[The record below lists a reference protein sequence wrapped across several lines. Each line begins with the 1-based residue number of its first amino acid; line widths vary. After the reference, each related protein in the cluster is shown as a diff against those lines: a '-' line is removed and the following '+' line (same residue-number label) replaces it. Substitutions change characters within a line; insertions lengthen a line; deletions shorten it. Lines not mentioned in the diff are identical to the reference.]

1 MSEEDKMQAYIDRQ
15 VELRNR
21 AWEEAKS
28 LLDHAATENRDLSG
42 EEQAQYDR
50 IVGDI
55 DRYDETLERVR
66 KDAER
71 EQRAAESRIEIP
83 TTPMSKIEVQSD
95 NTILRSL
102 LKGEIRG
109 HTFEARG
116 TSSPMSTTQDAEVV
130 PEGFYAVIQEIL
142 RFTGPAFQPGLYT
155 ILNTASGNDIK
166 VPRQTAFSAATATA
180 EGAQFAVSNPTG
192 ESFTLKAQK
201 VGVLLKTSR
210 EIIEDSGID
219 LVSYIARQAGEA
231 VGYKVNDLLAVGT
244 GSTQPN
250 GIFTA
255 SGSGVTGGTAVSGAF
270 TADNLI
276 DLLHSV
282 DSAVAARPATALQM
296 NRATLGAVRKL
307 KDGDGRYLFEYGAA
321 GEPRILGERIVE
333 NPFAPAIGTANKSV
347 LYGDMSSY
355 HVRQV
360 GGIEVA
366 RSDDFA
372 FDTDEVVWR
381 VSMRVWGDLG
391 QSANVK
397 HFIGNA
403 VA

>member
-1 MSEEDKMQAYIDRQ
+1 MNQYLDRQ
-15 VELRNR
+15 VELRNS
-21 AWEEAKS
+21 AWAEAKS
-28 LLDHAATENRDLSG
+28 LLDHAATESRNLSG

-55 DRYDETLERVR
+55 DRYDESIQRFR
-66 KDAER
+66 ADAER
-71 EQRAAESRIEIP
+71 EQRASEARIDVPSAPQQATVE
-83 TTPMSKIEVQSD
+83 SD
-95 NTILRSL
+95 NDVLRSL
-102 LKGEIRG
+102 LTGERRG
-109 HTFEARG
+109 HTFERRSA
-116 TSSPMSTTQDAEVV
+116 TPMSTSADAELV
-130 PEGFYAVIQEIL
+130 PQGFYDQIQEIL
-142 RFTGPAFQPGLYT
+142 RYTGPAFQPGLYT
-155 ILNTASGNDIK
+155 VLNTASGNDIK

-180 EGAQFAVSNPTG
+180 EGAVFTVSNPTG

-244 GSTQPN
+244 GTVVPN
-250 GIFTA
+250 GIFAA
-255 SGSGVTGGTAVSGAF
+255 SGLGVTGGTAVSGAF

-296 NRATLGAVRKL
+296 NRAALGAVRKL

-333 NPFAPAIGTANKSV
+333 NPFAPAVALEAKSV
-347 LYGDMSSY
+347 IYGDMSSY

-381 VSMRVWGDLG
+381 VAMRVWGDLG

-403 VA
+403 A

>member
-1 MSEEDKMQAYIDRQ
+1 MQHYIDRQ

-28 LLDHAATENRDLSG
+28 LLDHAATEARDLSG

-50 IVGDI
+50 IIADI
-55 DRYDETLERVR
+55 DRYDETIQRFR
-66 KDAER
+66 ADAER
-71 EQRAAESRIEIP
+71 EVRAAEARIEVP
-83 TTPMSKIEVQSD
+83 AMPMGKVEAKSD
-95 NTILRSL
+95 NDVLRSL
-102 LKGEIRG
+102 LTGEIRG
-109 HTFEARG
+109 HTFETRG
-116 TSSPMSTTQDAEVV
+116 TAGDMSTAQDAELV
-130 PEGFYAVIQEIL
+130 PQGFYDQIQEIL

-155 ILNTASGNDIK
+155 ILNTAMGNDIK
-166 VPRQTAFSAATATA
+166 VPRQTAFSSATATN
-180 EGAQFAVSNPTG
+180 EGAQFAVNNPEG

-201 VGVLLKTSR
+201 VGVLLRTSS
-210 EIIEDSGID
+210 EIITDSGID

-244 GSTQPN
+244 GNDEPN

-255 SGSGVTGGTAVSGAF
+255 SGSGITGGTATGVF
-270 TADNLI
+270 DADDLI

-333 NPFAPAIGTANKSV
+333 NPFAPAVGAGEKSV
-347 LYGDMSSY
+347 IYGDMSSY

-372 FDTDEVVWR
+372 FDTDEIVWR

-397 HFIGNA
+397 HFIGGS
-403 VA
+403 

>member
-1 MSEEDKMQAYIDRQ
+1 MQQYIDRQ

-28 LLDHAATENRDLSG
+28 LLDHAASEARDLSG

-50 IVGDI
+50 IVADI
-55 DRYDETLERVR
+55 DRYDESINRFRE
-66 KDAER
+66 DAER
-71 EQRAAESRIEIP
+71 EARAVEARIEVP
-83 TTPMSKIEVQSD
+83 TVESKVETTTD
-95 NTILRSL
+95 NDILRSL
-102 LKGEIRG
+102 LTGEIRG
-109 HTFEARG
+109 HVFETRNS
-116 TSSPMSTTQDAEVV
+116 SSPMSTSADAELV
-130 PEGFYAVIQEIL
+130 PQGFYDQIQEIL

-180 EGAQFAVSNPTG
+180 EGAQYAVSNPTG

-210 EIIEDSGID
+210 EIIEDSGIP
-219 LVSYIARQAGEA
+219 LVPYLARQAGEA
-231 VGYKVNDLLAVGT
+231 VGYKVNELLAVGT
-244 GSTQPN
+244 GTVEPQ
-250 GIFTA
+250 GIFDA
-255 SGSGVTGGTAVSGAF
+255 AGSGVTGGTATGAF

-296 NRATLGAVRKL
+296 SRATLGAVRKL

-333 NPFAPAIGTANKSV
+333 NPFAPAVGAGNKSV
-347 LYGDMSSY
+347 IYGDMSSY

-397 HFIGNA
+397 YFEGGS
-403 VA
+403 

>member
-1 MSEEDKMQAYIDRQ
+1 MKQYIDRQ

-28 LLDHAATENRDLSG
+28 LLDHAATEARDLSG

-50 IVGDI
+50 IVADI
-55 DRYDETLERVR
+55 DRYDESINRFRE
-66 KDAER
+66 DAER
-71 EQRAAESRIEIP
+71 EQRAAEARIDVP
-83 TTPMSKIEVQSD
+83 TVEPRVEAASD
-95 NTILRSL
+95 NDVLRSL
-102 LKGEIRG
+102 LTGEIRG
-109 HTFEARG
+109 HVFERRNS
-116 TSSPMSTTQDAEVV
+116 SSPMSTSADAELV
-130 PEGFYAVIQEIL
+130 PQGFYDQIQEIL

-155 ILNTASGNDIK
+155 VLNTASGNDIK

-192 ESFTLKAQK
+192 ESFTLKALK
-201 VGVLLKTSR
+201 VGVLLKTSS
-210 EIIEDSGID
+210 EIIQDSGID
-219 LVSYIARQAGEA
+219 LVSYLARQAGEA

-244 GSTQPN
+244 GTVEPN
-250 GIFTA
+250 GIFVA
-255 SGSGVTGGTAVSGAF
+255 AGSGVTGGTASGAF

-296 NRATLGAVRKL
+296 SRATLGAVRKL

-333 NPFAPAIGTANKSV
+333 NPFAPAVAASAKSV
-347 LYGDMSSY
+347 IYGDMSSY

-372 FDTDEVVWR
+372 FDTDESVWR

-397 HFIGNA
+397 YFEGGA
-403 VA
+403 

>member
-1 MSEEDKMQAYIDRQ
+1 QQYIDRQ
-15 VELRNR
+15 VELRGR

-28 LLDHAATENRDLSG
+28 LLDHAASEARDLSG

-50 IVGDI
+50 IVADI
-55 DRYDETLERVR
+55 ERYDESIKRFR
-66 KDAER
+66 ADAER
-71 EQRAAESRIEIP
+71 EARAAEARIEVP
-83 TTPMSKIEVQSD
+83 VAPVATVRTETD
-95 NTILRSL
+95 NDILRSL
-102 LKGEIRG
+102 LTGEIRG
-109 HTFEARG
+109 HVFETRNTA
-116 TSSPMSTTQDAEVV
+116 TPMSTSADAELV
-130 PEGFYAVIQEIL
+130 PQGFYDQIQEIL

-192 ESFTLKAQK
+192 ESFTLKALK

-210 EIIEDSGID
+210 EIIEDSGIP
-219 LVSYIARQAGEA
+219 LVPYLARQAGEA

-244 GSTQPN
+244 GTVEPK
-250 GIFTA
+250 GIFDA
-255 SGSGVTGGTAVSGAF
+255 AGSGVTGGTASGAF

-296 NRATLGAVRKL
+296 SRATLGAVRKL

-333 NPFAPAIGTANKSV
+333 NPFAPAIGAGNKSV
-347 LYGDMSSY
+347 IYGDMSSY

-397 HFIGNA
+397 YFAGGS
-403 VA
+403 

>member
-1 MSEEDKMQAYIDRQ
+1 MQAYIDRQ

-28 LLDHAATENRDLSG
+28 LLDHAATESRDLSG

-50 IVGDI
+50 IVSDI

-71 EQRAAESRIEIP
+71 EARSSEARIEIP
-83 TTPMSKIEVQSD
+83 SAPQPQAQSD
-95 NTILRSL
+95 SDVLRSL

-109 HTFEARG
+109 HTFERRA
-116 TSSPMSTTQDAEVV
+116 TATPMSTTADAELV
-130 PEGFYAVIQEIL
+130 PQGFYAVIQEIL
-142 RFTGPAFQPGLYT
+142 RYTGPAFQPGLYT
-155 ILNTASGNDIK
+155 ILNTDSGNDIK
-166 VPRQTAFSAATATA
+166 VPRQTAFSLATATA

-192 ESFTLKAQK
+192 EQFTLKAQK
-201 VGVLLKTSR
+201 IGVLLKTSR

-219 LVSYIARQAGEA
+219 LVSYIARQAGESVGFA
-231 VGYKVNDLLAVGT
+231 VT
-244 GSTQPN
+244 
-250 GIFTA
+250 
-255 SGSGVTGGTAVSGAF
+255 GAF

-276 DLLHSV
+276 DLIHSV

-296 NRATLGAVRKL
+296 NRATLGRVRKL

-333 NPFAPAIGTANKSV
+333 NPFAPNVALSAKSV
-347 LYGDMSSY
+347 IYGDMSSY

-391 QSANVK
+391 QAGNVK

-403 VA
+403 A

>member
-1 MSEEDKMQAYIDRQ
+1 MQHYIDRQ

-28 LLDHAATENRDLSG
+28 LLDAAASEARDLSG

-50 IVGDI
+50 IVADI
-55 DRYDETLERVR
+55 DRYDESINRFRE
-66 KDAER
+66 DAER
-71 EQRAAESRIEIP
+71 EARAAEARIEVP
-83 TTPMSKIEVQSD
+83 TVEPRVETTTD
-95 NTILRSL
+95 NDILRSL
-102 LKGEIRG
+102 LTGEIRG
-109 HTFEARG
+109 HVFETRN
-116 TSSPMSTTQDAEVV
+116 TSTPMSTSADAELV
-130 PEGFYAVIQEIL
+130 PQGFYDQIQEIL
-142 RFTGPAFQPGLYT
+142 RYTGPAFESGLYT

-192 ESFTLKAQK
+192 ESFTLKSQK

-210 EIIEDSGID
+210 EIIEDSGIP
-219 LVSYIARQAGEA
+219 LVPYLARQAGEA

-244 GSTQPN
+244 GTVEPN
-250 GIFTA
+250 GIFSA
-255 SGSGVTGGTAVSGAF
+255 AGSGVTGGTATGAF
-270 TADNLI
+270 TADDLI

-296 NRATLGAVRKL
+296 SRATLGAVRKL

-333 NPFAPAIGTANKSV
+333 NPFAPAIGAGNKSV
-347 LYGDMSSY
+347 IYGDMSSY

-397 HFIGNA
+397 YFAGGS
-403 VA
+403 

>member
-1 MSEEDKMQAYIDRQ
+1 MQQYIDRQ

-28 LLDHAATENRDLSG
+28 LLDHAATEARDLSG

-50 IVGDI
+50 IVADI
-55 DRYDETLERVR
+55 DRYDESINRFRE
-66 KDAER
+66 DAER
-71 EQRAAESRIEIP
+71 EARAVEARIEVP
-83 TTPMSKIEVQSD
+83 TVESKVETTTD
-95 NTILRSL
+95 NDILRSL
-102 LKGEIRG
+102 LTGEIRG
-109 HTFEARG
+109 HVFETRNS
-116 TSSPMSTTQDAEVV
+116 SSPMSTSADAELV
-130 PEGFYAVIQEIL
+130 PQGFYDQIQEIL
-142 RFTGPAFQPGLYT
+142 RFTGPAFEPGLYT

-192 ESFTLKAQK
+192 ESFTLKSQK

-210 EIIEDSGID
+210 EIIEDSGIP
-219 LVSYIARQAGEA
+219 LVPYLARQAGEA

-244 GSTQPN
+244 GTVEPN
-250 GIFTA
+250 GIFSA
-255 SGSGVTGGTAVSGAF
+255 AGSGVTGGTATGAF
-270 TADNLI
+270 TADDLI

-296 NRATLGAVRKL
+296 SRATLGAVRKL

-333 NPFAPAIGTANKSV
+333 NPFAPAVAASAKSV
-347 LYGDMSSY
+347 IYGDMSSY

-397 HFIGNA
+397 YFEGGS
-403 VA
+403 

>member
-1 MSEEDKMQAYIDRQ
+1 MQAYIDRQ

-21 AWEEAKS
+21 AWEEAKT
-28 LLDHAATENRDLSG
+28 LLDHATTESRDLSG

-50 IVGDI
+50 IMTDI

-71 EQRAAESRIEIP
+71 EQRAAAARIDIP
-83 TTPMSKIEVQSD
+83 TAPVSKVEVQSD
-95 NTILRSL
+95 NSILRSL
-102 LKGEIRG
+102 LTGEMRN

-142 RFTGPAFQPGLYT
+142 RYTGPAFQPGLYT

-166 VPRQTAFSAATATA
+166 VPRQTAFSVATATN

-231 VGYKVNDLLAVGT
+231 VGFKVNELLAT
-244 GSTQPN
+244 GAGNTEPN

-255 SGSGVTGGTAVSGAF
+255 AGSGVTGTATAF
-270 TADNLI
+270 SADNLI

-296 NRATLGAVRKL
+296 NRASLGAVRKL

-333 NPFAPAIGTANKSV
+333 NPFAPAIGSAAKSV
-347 LYGDMSSY
+347 IYGDMSSY
-355 HVRQV
+355 HLRQV

-381 VSMRVWGDLG
+381 VSVRIWGDLG
-391 QSANVK
+391 QSGNVK
-397 HFIGNA
+397 FFRGAAI
-403 VA
+403 

>member
-1 MSEEDKMQAYIDRQ
+1 MQQYIDRQ

-28 LLDHAATENRDLSG
+28 LLDHAATEARDLSG

-50 IVGDI
+50 IVADI
-55 DRYDETLERVR
+55 DRYDESINRFRE
-66 KDAER
+66 DAER
-71 EQRAAESRIEIP
+71 EARAAEARIDVP
-83 TTPMSKIEVQSD
+83 TVESKVETTTD
-95 NTILRSL
+95 NDILRSL
-102 LKGEIRG
+102 LTGEIRG
-109 HTFEARG
+109 HVFETRNS
-116 TSSPMSTTQDAEVV
+116 SSPMSTSADAELV
-130 PEGFYAVIQEIL
+130 PQGFYDQIQEIL

-180 EGAQFAVSNPTG
+180 EGAQYAVSNPTG
-192 ESFTLKAQK
+192 ESFTLKSQK

-210 EIIEDSGID
+210 EIIEDSGIP
-219 LVSYIARQAGEA
+219 LVPYLARQAGEA
-231 VGYKVNDLLAVGT
+231 VGYKVNELLAVGT
-244 GSTQPN
+244 GTVEPQ
-250 GIFTA
+250 GIFDA
-255 SGSGVTGGTAVSGAF
+255 AGSGVTGGTATGAF

-296 NRATLGAVRKL
+296 SRATLGAVRKL

-333 NPFAPAIGTANKSV
+333 NPFAPAVGAGNKSV
-347 LYGDMSSY
+347 IYGDMSSY

-397 HFIGNA
+397 YFEGGS
-403 VA
+403 

>member
-1 MSEEDKMQAYIDRQ
+1 MEQFINRQ

-28 LLDHAATENRDLSG
+28 LLDHAATEARDLSG

-50 IVGDI
+50 IVADI
-55 DRYDETLERVR
+55 DRYDESIKRFR
-66 KDAER
+66 ADAER
-71 EQRAAESRIEIP
+71 EARAAEARIEVP
-83 TTPMSKIEVQSD
+83 TVAPAKVEAKSD

-102 LKGEIRG
+102 LTGEIRG
-109 HTFEARG
+109 HVFETRG
-116 TSSPMSTTQDAEVV
+116 TGTDMSTTQDAELV
-130 PEGFYAVIQEIL
+130 PQGFYDQIQTIL

-166 VPRQTAFSAATATA
+166 VPRQTSFSVATATA
-180 EGAQFAVSNPTG
+180 EGAQFAVNNPEG
-192 ESFTLKAQK
+192 ESFTLKSQK
-201 VGVLLKTSR
+201 VGVLLRTSS
-210 EIIEDSGID
+210 EIIQDSGID
-219 LVSYIARQAGEA
+219 LVSYLARQAAEA

-244 GSTQPN
+244 GTNEPN
-250 GIFTA
+250 GIVTA
-255 SGSGVTGGTAVSGAF
+255 SGSGITGGTASGAF

-276 DLLHSV
+276 DLIHSV

-296 NRATLGAVRKL
+296 RRATLGAVRKL

-333 NPFAPAIGTANKSV
+333 NPFVPAVAASAKSV

-372 FDTDEVVWR
+372 FDTDEIVWR
-381 VSMRVWGDLG
+381 VSMRIWGDLG

-397 HFIGNA
+397 HFVGGS
-403 VA
+403 

>member
-1 MSEEDKMQAYIDRQ
+1 MKQYLDRQ

-28 LLDHAATENRDLSG
+28 LLDHAATESRDLSG

-55 DRYDETLERVR
+55 DRYDESIQRFR
-66 KDAER
+66 ADADR
-71 EQRAAESRIEIP
+71 EQRASEARIDIP
-83 TTPMSKIEVQSD
+83 VAPQQATVESD
-95 NTILRSL
+95 NDVLRSL
-102 LKGEIRG
+102 LTGERRN
-109 HTFEARG
+109 HTFENRA
-116 TSSPMSTTQDAEVV
+116 TATPMSTSADAELV
-130 PEGFYAVIQEIL
+130 PQGFYAVIQEIL
-142 RFTGPAFQPGLYT
+142 RYTGPAFQPGLYT

-231 VGYKVNDLLAVGT
+231 VGYKVNDLLATGT
-244 GSTQPN
+244 GGGTQPN
-250 GIFTA
+250 GIFVA
-255 SGSGVTGGTAVSGAF
+255 AGSGVTGGTAVGGAF

-333 NPFAPAIGTANKSV
+333 NPFAPAIGTSNKSV
-347 LYGDMSSY
+347 IYGDMSSY

-381 VSMRVWGDLG
+381 VAIRIWGDLG

-397 HFIGNA
+397 FFRGNA
-403 VA
+403 A

>member
-1 MSEEDKMQAYIDRQ
+1 MQQYIDRQ
-15 VELRNR
+15 VELRGR

-28 LLDHAATENRDLSG
+28 LLDHAASEARDLSG

-50 IVGDI
+50 IVADI
-55 DRYDETLERVR
+55 ERYDESIKRFR
-66 KDAER
+66 ADAER
-71 EQRAAESRIEIP
+71 EQRAAEARIDVPAAPVAVRAE
-83 TTPMSKIEVQSD
+83 TD
-95 NTILRSL
+95 NDILRSL
-102 LKGEIRG
+102 LTGEIRG
-109 HTFEARG
+109 HVFETRNTA
-116 TSSPMSTTQDAEVV
+116 TPMSTSADAELV
-130 PEGFYAVIQEIL
+130 PQGFYDQIQEIL

-192 ESFTLKAQK
+192 ESFTLKALK

-210 EIIEDSGID
+210 EIIEDSGIP
-219 LVSYIARQAGEA
+219 LVPYLARQAGEA
-231 VGYKVNDLLAVGT
+231 VGYKVNELLAVGT
-244 GSTQPN
+244 GTVQPK
-250 GIFTA
+250 GIFDA
-255 SGSGVTGGTAVSGAF
+255 AGSGVTGGTAVGGAF

-296 NRATLGAVRKL
+296 SRATLGAVRKL

-333 NPFAPAIGTANKSV
+333 NPFAPAIGAGAKSV
-347 LYGDMSSY
+347 IYGDMSSY

-397 HFIGNA
+397 YFAGGA
-403 VA
+403 

>member
-1 MSEEDKMQAYIDRQ
+1 MQHYIDRQ

-28 LLDHAATENRDLSG
+28 LLDHAASESRDLSG

-50 IVGDI
+50 IVADI
-55 DRYDETLERVR
+55 DRYDESIQRFR
-66 KDAER
+66 ADAER
-71 EQRAAESRIEIP
+71 EVRAAESRIEVP
-83 TTPMSKIEVQSD
+83 SVQPRVEAKSD
-95 NTILRSL
+95 NDVLRSL
-102 LKGEIRG
+102 LTGEIRG
-109 HTFEARG
+109 HTFEKRNTA
-116 TSSPMSTTQDAEVV
+116 TPMSTTADAEVV
-130 PEGFYAVIQEIL
+130 PQGFYDQIQEIL

-192 ESFTLKAQK
+192 EAFTLKALK
-201 VGVLLKTSR
+201 VGVLLKTSA
-210 EIIEDSGID
+210 ELIADSGID

-231 VGYKVNDLLAVGT
+231 VGYKVNEFLATGT
-244 GSTQPN
+244 GTTQPN

-255 SGSGVTGGTAVSGAF
+255 AGSGVTGGTAVGGAF

-333 NPFAPAIGTANKSV
+333 NPFAPAIGTAAKSV
-347 LYGDMSSY
+347 IYGDMSSY

-397 HFIGNA
+397 YFIGNA
-403 VA
+403 A

>member
-1 MSEEDKMQAYIDRQ
+1 MQAYLDRQ

-21 AWEEAKS
+21 AWEEAKT
-28 LLDHAATENRDLSG
+28 LLDHAATESRDLSG

-50 IVGDI
+50 IMTDI

-66 KDAER
+66 KDSER
-71 EQRAAESRIEIP
+71 EQRAAAARIDIP
-83 TTPMSKIEVQSD
+83 TAPVSKVEVQSD

-102 LKGEIRG
+102 LTGEIRS
-109 HTFEARG
+109 HSFEARN
-116 TSSPMSTTQDAEVV
+116 TATPMSTTADAEVV
-130 PEGFYAVIQEIL
+130 PQGFYAQIQEIL
-142 RFTGPAFQPGLYT
+142 RYTGPAFQPGLYT

-166 VPRQTAFSAATATA
+166 VPRQTAFSLATATA

-201 VGVLLKTSR
+201 IGVLLKTSR

-231 VGYKVNDLLAVGT
+231 VGYATNSALATGAGGGT
-244 GSTQPN
+244 APN

-296 NRATLGAVRKL
+296 NRASLGRVRKL

-333 NPFAPAIGTANKSV
+333 NPFAPAVGTSAKSV
-347 LYGDMSSY
+347 IYGDMSSY
-355 HVRQV
+355 HVRTV

-381 VSMRVWGDLG
+381 VAIRVWGDLG

-397 HFIGNA
+397 HFIGNSA
-403 VA
+403 

>member
-1 MSEEDKMQAYIDRQ
+1 MNQYLDRQ
-15 VELRNR
+15 VELRNS
-21 AWEEAKS
+21 AWAEAKS
-28 LLDHAATENRDLSG
+28 LLDHAATESRNLSG

-55 DRYDETLERVR
+55 DRYDESIQRFR
-66 KDAER
+66 ADAER
-71 EQRAAESRIEIP
+71 EQRASEARIDVPVAPQQATVE
-83 TTPMSKIEVQSD
+83 SD
-95 NTILRSL
+95 NDVLRSL
-102 LKGEIRG
+102 LTGERRG
-109 HTFEARG
+109 YTFERRTA
-116 TSSPMSTTQDAEVV
+116 TPMSTSADAELV
-130 PEGFYAVIQEIL
+130 PQGFYDQIQEIL
-142 RFTGPAFQPGLYT
+142 RYTGPAFQPGLYT

-192 ESFTLKAQK
+192 ESFTLKALK

-219 LVSYIARQAGEA
+219 LVSYIARQAGES
-231 VGYKVNDLLAVGT
+231 VGYKVNEFLATGT
-244 GSTQPN
+244 GSTEPN
-250 GIFTA
+250 GIFVA

-333 NPFAPAIGTANKSV
+333 NPFAPAIGTGNKSV
-347 LYGDMSSY
+347 IYGDMSSY

-381 VSMRVWGDLG
+381 VAMRVWGDLG

-403 VA
+403 A

>member
-1 MSEEDKMQAYIDRQ
+1 MNQYLDRQ
-15 VELRNR
+15 VELRNS
-21 AWEEAKS
+21 AWAEAKS
-28 LLDHAATENRDLSG
+28 LLDHAASESRNLSG

-55 DRYDETLERVR
+55 DRYDESIQRFR
-66 KDAER
+66 ADAER
-71 EQRAAESRIEIP
+71 EQRAAEARIDIP
-83 TTPMSKIEVQSD
+83 VAPQRATVESD
-95 NTILRSL
+95 NDVLRSL
-102 LKGEIRG
+102 LMGERRA
-109 HTFEARG
+109 HTFENRA
-116 TSSPMSTTQDAEVV
+116 TATPMSTSADAELV
-130 PEGFYAVIQEIL
+130 PQGFYAVIQEIL
-142 RFTGPAFQPGLYT
+142 RYTGPAFQPGLYT

-231 VGYKVNDLLAVGT
+231 VGYKVNELLAT
-244 GSTQPN
+244 GSGGGTQPN

-255 SGSGVTGGTAVSGAF
+255 SGSGVTGGTALGGAF

-307 KDGDGRYLFEYGAA
+307 KDGDQRYLFEYGAA

-333 NPFAPAIGTANKSV
+333 NPFAPAIGTTNKSV
-347 LYGDMSSY
+347 VYGDMSSY

-372 FDTDEVVWR
+372 FDTDEVTWR
-381 VSMRVWGDLG
+381 VAIRIWGDLG

-403 VA
+403 A

>member
-1 MSEEDKMQAYIDRQ
+1 MQHYIDRQ

-28 LLDHAATENRDLSG
+28 LLDHAATEARDLSG

-50 IVGDI
+50 IVADI
-55 DRYDETLERVR
+55 DRYDESIQRFR
-66 KDAER
+66 ADAER
-71 EQRAAESRIEIP
+71 EQRAFEARIDVPVAPQQATVE
-83 TTPMSKIEVQSD
+83 SD
-95 NTILRSL
+95 NDVLRSL
-102 LKGEIRG
+102 LTGERRG
-109 HTFEARG
+109 YTFERRDTA
-116 TSSPMSTTQDAEVV
+116 TPMSTTADAEIV
-130 PEGFYAVIQEIL
+130 PQGFYDQIQEIL
-142 RFTGPAFQPGLYT
+142 RYTGPAFQPGLYT
-155 ILNTASGNDIK
+155 ILNTTSGNDIK
-166 VPRQTAFSAATATA
+166 VPRQTAFSAATATT

-201 VGVLLKTSR
+201 VGVLLRTSS
-210 EIIEDSGID
+210 EIITDSGID

-244 GSTQPN
+244 GTDEPK
-250 GIFTA
+250 GIFEA
-255 SGSGVTGGTAVSGAF
+255 SGSGITGGTATGVF
-270 TADNLI
+270 DADDLI

-333 NPFAPAIGTANKSV
+333 NPFAPAIGSAEKSV
-347 LYGDMSSY
+347 IYGDMSSY

-372 FDTDEVVWR
+372 FDTDEIVWR

-397 HFIGNA
+397 HFIGGE
-403 VA
+403 

>member
-1 MSEEDKMQAYIDRQ
+1 MQQYIDRQ

-28 LLDHAATENRDLSG
+28 LLDHAASEARDLSG

-50 IVGDI
+50 IVADI
-55 DRYDETLERVR
+55 DRYDESINRFRE
-66 KDAER
+66 DAER
-71 EQRAAESRIEIP
+71 EARAAEARIDVP
-83 TTPMSKIEVQSD
+83 TVAPQVETTSD
-95 NTILRSL
+95 NDILRSL
-102 LKGEIRG
+102 LTGEIRG
-109 HTFEARG
+109 HVFETRNS
-116 TSSPMSTTQDAEVV
+116 SSPMSTSADAELV
-130 PEGFYAVIQEIL
+130 PQGFYDQIQEIL

-180 EGAQFAVSNPTG
+180 EGAQYAVSNPTG
-192 ESFTLKAQK
+192 ESFTLKSQK

-210 EIIEDSGID
+210 EIIEDSGIP
-219 LVSYIARQAGEA
+219 LVPYLARQAGEA
-231 VGYKVNDLLAVGT
+231 VGYKVNELLAVGT
-244 GSTQPN
+244 GTVEPQ
-250 GIFTA
+250 GIFDA
-255 SGSGVTGGTAVSGAF
+255 AGSGVTGGTATGAF

-296 NRATLGAVRKL
+296 SRATLGAVRKL

-333 NPFAPAIGTANKSV
+333 NPFAPAVGAGNKSV
-347 LYGDMSSY
+347 IYGDMSSY

-397 HFIGNA
+397 YFEGGS
-403 VA
+403 

>member
-1 MSEEDKMQAYIDRQ
+1 MNQYLDRQ
-15 VELRNR
+15 VELRNS
-21 AWEEAKS
+21 AWAEAKS
-28 LLDHAATENRDLSG
+28 LLDHAATESRNLSG

-55 DRYDETLERVR
+55 DRYDESIQRFR
-66 KDAER
+66 ADAER
-71 EQRAAESRIEIP
+71 EQRASEARIDVPSAPQQATVE
-83 TTPMSKIEVQSD
+83 SD
-95 NTILRSL
+95 NDVLRSL
-102 LKGEIRG
+102 LTGERRG
-109 HTFEARG
+109 HTFERRSA
-116 TSSPMSTTQDAEVV
+116 TPMSTSADAELV
-130 PEGFYAVIQEIL
+130 PQGFYDQIQEIL
-142 RFTGPAFQPGLYT
+142 RYTGPAFQPGLYT
-155 ILNTASGNDIK
+155 VLNTASGNDIK

-180 EGAQFAVSNPTG
+180 EGAVFTVSNPTG

-244 GSTQPN
+244 GTVVPN
-250 GIFTA
+250 GIFAA
-255 SGSGVTGGTAVSGAF
+255 SGLGVTGGTAVSGAF

-333 NPFAPAIGTANKSV
+333 NPFAPAVATGAKSV
-347 LYGDMSSY
+347 IYGDMSSY

-381 VSMRVWGDLG
+381 VAMRVWGDLG

-403 VA
+403 A

>member
-1 MSEEDKMQAYIDRQ
+1 MNQYLDRQ
-15 VELRNR
+15 VELRNS
-21 AWEEAKS
+21 AWAEAKS
-28 LLDHAATENRDLSG
+28 LLDHAATESRNLSG

-55 DRYDETLERVR
+55 DRYDESIQRFR
-66 KDAER
+66 ADAER
-71 EQRAAESRIEIP
+71 EQRASEARIDV
-83 TTPMSKIEVQSD
+83 PMAPQQATVESD
-95 NTILRSL
+95 NDVLRSL
-102 LKGEIRG
+102 LTGERRG
-109 HTFEARG
+109 HTFERRSA
-116 TSSPMSTTQDAEVV
+116 TPMSTSADAELV
-130 PEGFYAVIQEIL
+130 PQGFYDQIQEIL
-142 RFTGPAFQPGLYT
+142 RYTGPAFQPGLYT
-155 ILNTASGNDIK
+155 VLNTASGNDIK

-180 EGAQFAVSNPTG
+180 EGAVFTVSNPTG

-244 GSTQPN
+244 GTVVPN
-250 GIFTA
+250 GIFVA
-255 SGSGVTGGTAVSGAF
+255 SALGVTGGTAVSGAF

-333 NPFAPAIGTANKSV
+333 NPFAPAVALEAKSV
-347 LYGDMSSY
+347 IYGDMSSY

-381 VSMRVWGDLG
+381 VAMRVWGDLG

-403 VA
+403 A

>member
-1 MSEEDKMQAYIDRQ
+1 MQAYIDRQ

-21 AWEEAKS
+21 AWQEAKS
-28 LLDHAATENRDLSG
+28 LLDHAATESRDLSG

-50 IVGDI
+50 IVSDI

-71 EQRAAESRIEIP
+71 EQRAAEARIEIP
-83 TTPMSKIEVQSD
+83 TAPMSKVEVQSD
-95 NTILRSL
+95 NDVLRSL

-116 TSSPMSTTQDAEVV
+116 TAGPMSTTQDAELV

-142 RFTGPAFQPGLYT
+142 RYTGPAFQPGLYT
-155 ILNTASGNDIK
+155 ILNTTSGNDIK
-166 VPRQTAFSAATATA
+166 VPRQTAFSVATATN

-201 VGVLLKTSR
+201 IGVLLKTSR
-210 EIIEDSGID
+210 EIIEDSGVD
-219 LVSYIARQAGEA
+219 LVSYLARQAGESVGFA
-231 VGYKVNDLLAVGT
+231 VNSALATGAGGGT
-244 GSTQPN
+244 APN

-255 SGSGVTGGTAVSGAF
+255 AGSGVVGTASGGAF

-276 DLLHSV
+276 DLIHSV

-333 NPFAPAIGTANKSV
+333 NPFAPAIGTAGGGTKPII
-347 LYGDMSSY
+347 YGDMSSY

-360 GGIEVA
+360 GGVEVT
-366 RSDDFA
+366 RSDEAYFVNDLVA
-372 FDTDEVVWR
+372 FR
-381 VSMRVWGDLG
+381 VSIRVDGNLG
-391 QSANVK
+391 QSAAVK
-397 HFIGNA
+397 FYQGK
-403 VA
+403 

>member
-1 MSEEDKMQAYIDRQ
+1 MNQYLDRQ
-15 VELRNR
+15 VELRNS
-21 AWEEAKS
+21 AWAEAKS
-28 LLDHAATENRDLSG
+28 LLDYAAAESRNLSG

-55 DRYDETLERVR
+55 DRYDESIKRFR
-66 KDAER
+66 ADSER
-71 EQRAAESRIEIP
+71 EQRASEARIEVP
-83 TTPMSKIEVQSD
+83 AAPSVSAPSD
-95 NTILRSL
+95 NELLRSL
-102 LKGEIRG
+102 LRGETRG
-109 HTFEARG
+109 HTFERRNTA
-116 TSSPMSTTQDAEVV
+116 TPMSTSADAEMV
-130 PEGFYAVIQEIL
+130 PQGFYGVIQEIL

-155 ILNTASGNDIK
+155 VLNTASGNDIK

-192 ESFTLKAQK
+192 ESFTLKSQK
-201 VGVLLKTSR
+201 VGVLLKVSSELITDN
-210 EIIEDSGID
+210 EVN
-219 LVSYIARQAGEA
+219 LVEYLGRQAGEA
-231 VGYKVNDLLAVGT
+231 VGYKVNELLAVGT
-244 GSTQPN
+244 GTVQPQ

-255 SGSGVTGGTAVSGAF
+255 AGSGVTGGTAVSGAF

-333 NPFAPAIGTANKSV
+333 NPFAPAIGSASKSV
-347 LYGDMSSY
+347 IYGDMSSY
-355 HVRQV
+355 HLRQV

-372 FDTDEVVWR
+372 FDTDEIVFR

-397 HFIGNA
+397 YFIGNA
-403 VA
+403 A

>member
-1 MSEEDKMQAYIDRQ
+1 MNQYLDRQ
-15 VELRNR
+15 VELRNS
-21 AWEEAKS
+21 AWAEAKS
-28 LLDHAATENRDLSG
+28 LLDHAATESRNLSG

-55 DRYDETLERVR
+55 DRYDESIQRFR
-66 KDAER
+66 ADAER
-71 EQRAAESRIEIP
+71 EQRASEARIDVPSAPQQATVE
-83 TTPMSKIEVQSD
+83 SD
-95 NTILRSL
+95 NDVLRSL
-102 LKGEIRG
+102 LTGERRG
-109 HTFEARG
+109 HTFERRSA
-116 TSSPMSTTQDAEVV
+116 TPMSTSADAELV
-130 PEGFYAVIQEIL
+130 PQGFYDQIQEIL
-142 RFTGPAFQPGLYT
+142 RYTGPAFQPGLYT
-155 ILNTASGNDIK
+155 VLNTASGNDIK

-180 EGAQFAVSNPTG
+180 EGAVFTVSNPTG

-244 GSTQPN
+244 GTVVPN
-250 GIFTA
+250 GIFAA
-255 SGSGVTGGTAVSGAF
+255 SALGVTGGTAVSGAF

-333 NPFAPAIGTANKSV
+333 NPFAPAVATGAKSV
-347 LYGDMSSY
+347 IYGDMSSY

-381 VSMRVWGDLG
+381 VAMRVWGDLG

-403 VA
+403 A

>member
-1 MSEEDKMQAYIDRQ
+1 MQQYIDRQ
-15 VELRNR
+15 VELRGR

-28 LLDHAATENRDLSG
+28 LLDHAASEARDLSG

-55 DRYDETLERVR
+55 ERYDESIKRFR
-66 KDAER
+66 SDAER
-71 EQRAAESRIEIP
+71 EQRAAEARIEVP
-83 TTPMSKIEVQSD
+83 TAPVAEARVETDNDILRKLLTGEMRGHVFETRNTATPMS
-95 NTILRSL
+95 
-102 LKGEIRG
+102 
-109 HTFEARG
+109 
-116 TSSPMSTTQDAEVV
+116 TSADAELV
-130 PEGFYAVIQEIL
+130 PEGFYDQIQEIL

-155 ILNTASGNDIK
+155 VLNTASGNDIK

-192 ESFTLKAQK
+192 ESFTLKSLK

-210 EIIEDSGID
+210 EIIEDSGIP
-219 LVSYIARQAGEA
+219 LVPYLARQAGEA

-244 GSTQPN
+244 GTVEPN
-250 GIFTA
+250 GIFVA
-255 SGSGVTGGTAVSGAF
+255 AGSGVTGGTASGAF

-296 NRATLGAVRKL
+296 SRATLGAVRKL

-333 NPFAPAIGTANKSV
+333 NPFAPAVAASAKSV
-347 LYGDMSSY
+347 IYGDMSSY

-397 HFIGNA
+397 YFAGGS
-403 VA
+403 

>member
-1 MSEEDKMQAYIDRQ
+1 MQAYIDRQ

-28 LLDHAATENRDLSG
+28 LLDHAATESRDLSG

-50 IVGDI
+50 IVSDI

-66 KDAER
+66 QDAER
-71 EQRAAESRIEIP
+71 EARAAEARIEVP
-83 TTPMSKIEVQSD
+83 SAPKTLDVPSD
-95 NTILRSL
+95 SDVLRSL
-102 LKGEIRG
+102 LRGEIRG
-109 HTFEARG
+109 HTFESRA
-116 TSSPMSTTQDAEVV
+116 TTTPITTTTDAEVV
-130 PEGFYAVIQEIL
+130 PEGFYDVLQEIL
-142 RFTGPAFQPGLYT
+142 RFTGPAFEPNLYT

-166 VPRQTAFSAATATA
+166 VPRQTAFSAGTKRG
-180 EGAQFAVSNPTG
+180 EGEQFPVSNPTG

-201 VGVLLKTSR
+201 VGVLLRTSR
-210 EIIEDSGID
+210 EIIEDAGID
-219 LVSYIARQAGEA
+219 LVSYIARQAGES
-231 VGYKVNDLLAVGT
+231 VGFEVNNLLAVGAGDT
-244 GSTQPN
+244 EPN

-255 SGSGVTGGTAVSGAF
+255 AGPGVKGTEDDGEF
-270 TADNLI
+270 TADDLI
-276 DLLHSV
+276 DLIHSV

-296 NRATLGAVRKL
+296 SRATLGVVRKL
-307 KDGDGRYLFEYGAA
+307 KDGDGRFLFEYGAA
-321 GEPRILGERIVE
+321 GEPQILGERIVE
-333 NPFAPAIGTANKSV
+333 NPFAPAIGEDAKSV

-391 QSANVK
+391 QPGSV
-397 HFIGNA
+397 
-403 VA
+403 VAFEGVDGD

>member
-1 MSEEDKMQAYIDRQ
+1 MQHYIDRQ
-15 VELRNR
+15 VELRNS

-28 LLDHAATENRDLSG
+28 LLDHAATESRDLSG
-42 EEQAQYDR
+42 EEQAHYDR
-50 IVGDI
+50 ILTDI
-55 DRYDETLERVR
+55 DRYDESVQRFR
-66 KDAER
+66 NDAER
-71 EQRAAESRIEIP
+71 EVRAAESRLDVP
-83 TTPMSKIEVQSD
+83 SAPAAAVVKSD
-95 NTILRSL
+95 NDVLRSL
-102 LKGEIRG
+102 LTGEIRG
-109 HTFEARG
+109 HTFEARN
-116 TSSPMSTTQDAEVV
+116 TATPMSTTADAEVV
-130 PEGFYAVIQEIL
+130 PQGFYAVLQEIL
-142 RFTGPAFQPGLYT
+142 RYTGPAFQPGLYT

-180 EGAQFAVSNPTG
+180 EGAQFSVSNPTG
-192 ESFTLKAQK
+192 ESFTLKSQK

-210 EIIEDSGID
+210 EIIEDAGID

-244 GSTQPN
+244 GTVQPN

-255 SGSGVTGGTAVSGAF
+255 SGLGVTGASAVAGAF

-276 DLLHSV
+276 DLIHSV

-307 KDGDGRYLFEYGAA
+307 KDGDNRYLFEYGAA

-333 NPFAPAIGTANKSV
+333 NPFAPAIGTSAKSV
-347 LYGDMSSY
+347 VYGDMSSY

-360 GGIEVA
+360 AGIEVA

-381 VSMRVWGDLG
+381 VAVRIWGDLG

-403 VA
+403 A

>member
-1 MSEEDKMQAYIDRQ
+1 
-15 VELRNR
+15 
-21 AWEEAKS
+21 
-28 LLDHAATENRDLSG
+28 
-42 EEQAQYDR
+42 
-50 IVGDI
+50 
-55 DRYDETLERVR
+55 
-66 KDAER
+66 
-71 EQRAAESRIEIP
+71 
-83 TTPMSKIEVQSD
+83 
-95 NTILRSL
+95 
-102 LKGEIRG
+102 
-109 HTFEARG
+109 
-116 TSSPMSTTQDAEVV
+116 MSTAQDAEVV
-130 PEGFYAVIQEIL
+130 PEGFYAQIQEIL
-142 RFTGPAFQPGLYT
+142 RYTGPAFQPGLYT

-166 VPRQTAFSAATATA
+166 VPRQTAFSVATATA

-201 VGVLLKTSR
+201 IGVLLKTSR
-210 EIIEDSGID
+210 EIIEDAGID
-219 LVSYIARQAGEA
+219 LVSYIARQAGESVGFA
-231 VGYKVNDLLAVGT
+231 VNSALAT
-244 GSTQPN
+244 GAGGGVAPN

-255 SGSGVTGGTAVSGAF
+255 AGSGVTGGTGVAGAF

-333 NPFAPAIGTANKSV
+333 NPFAPAIGTAGGGTKPV
-347 LYGDMSSY
+347 IYGDMSSY

-397 HFIGNA
+397 FFRGA
-403 VA
+403 AS

>member
-1 MSEEDKMQAYIDRQ
+1 MQHYINRQ

-28 LLDHAATENRDLSG
+28 LLDHAATESRDLSG

-55 DRYDETLERVR
+55 DRYDESIKRFRE
-66 KDAER
+66 DAER
-71 EQRAAESRIEIP
+71 ESRAAEARIEVP
-83 TTPMSKIEVQSD
+83 TVSMTQVRTETD
-95 NTILRSL
+95 NDILRSL
-102 LKGEIRG
+102 LTGERRG
-109 HTFEARG
+109 HVFEQRG
-116 TSSPMSTTQDAEVV
+116 TAGPMSTSQDAEMV

-142 RFTGPAFQPGLYT
+142 RYTGPAFQPGLYT

-166 VPRQTAFSAATATA
+166 VPRQTAFSVATATA

-210 EIIEDSGID
+210 EIIEDSGVD

-231 VGYKVNDLLAVGT
+231 VGFRVNELLATGAGT
-244 GSTQPN
+244 TEPN

-255 SGSGVTGGTAVSGAF
+255 AGSGVTGTATAF
-270 TADNLI
+270 SADNLI

-296 NRATLGAVRKL
+296 NRASLGVLRKL

-321 GEPRILGERIVE
+321 GEPRVLGERVVE
-333 NPFAPAIGTANKSV
+333 NPFAPAIGSATKSV
-347 LYGDMSSY
+347 IYGDMSSY

-381 VSMRVWGDLG
+381 VSVRIWGDLG

-397 HFIGNA
+397 FFRGAAI
-403 VA
+403 

>member
-1 MSEEDKMQAYIDRQ
+1 MNQYLDRQ
-15 VELRNR
+15 VELRNS
-21 AWEEAKS
+21 AWAEAKS
-28 LLDHAATENRDLSG
+28 LLDHAATESRNLSG

-55 DRYDETLERVR
+55 DRYDESIQRFR
-66 KDAER
+66 ADSER
-71 EQRAAESRIEIP
+71 EQRASEARIDVPVAPQQATVE
-83 TTPMSKIEVQSD
+83 SD
-95 NTILRSL
+95 NDVLRSL
-102 LKGEIRG
+102 LTGERRG
-109 HTFEARG
+109 HTFERRTA
-116 TSSPMSTTQDAEVV
+116 TPMSTSADAELV
-130 PEGFYAVIQEIL
+130 PQGFYDQIQEIL
-142 RFTGPAFQPGLYT
+142 RYTGPAFQPGLYT

-192 ESFTLKAQK
+192 ESFTLKALK

-219 LVSYIARQAGEA
+219 LVSYIARQAGES
-231 VGYKVNDLLAVGT
+231 VGFKVNEFLATGT

-250 GIFTA
+250 GIFVA

-296 NRATLGAVRKL
+296 NRATLGRVRKL

-333 NPFAPAIGTANKSV
+333 NPFAPNVATAAKSV
-347 LYGDMSSY
+347 IYGDMSSY

-381 VSMRVWGDLG
+381 VAIRVWGDLG
-391 QSANVK
+391 QAANVK

-403 VA
+403 A

>member
-1 MSEEDKMQAYIDRQ
+1 MNQYLDRQ
-15 VELRNR
+15 VELRNS
-21 AWEEAKS
+21 AWAEAKS
-28 LLDHAATENRDLSG
+28 LLDHAATESRNLSG

-55 DRYDETLERVR
+55 DRYDESIQRFR
-66 KDAER
+66 ADAER
-71 EQRAAESRIEIP
+71 EQRASEARIDVPVAPQQATSEN
-83 TTPMSKIEVQSD
+83 D
-95 NTILRSL
+95 NDVLRSL
-102 LKGEIRG
+102 LTGERRG
-109 HTFEARG
+109 YTFERRNTA
-116 TSSPMSTTQDAEVV
+116 TPMSTTADAEIV
-130 PEGFYAVIQEIL
+130 PQGFYDQIQEIL
-142 RFTGPAFQPGLYT
+142 RYTGPAFQPGLYT

-192 ESFTLKAQK
+192 ESFTLKALK

-219 LVSYIARQAGEA
+219 LVSYIARQAGES
-231 VGYKVNDLLAVGT
+231 VGYKVNEFLATGT

-250 GIFTA
+250 GIFVA

-296 NRATLGAVRKL
+296 NRATLGRVRKL

-333 NPFAPAIGTANKSV
+333 NPFAPAVGTGNKSV
-347 LYGDMSSY
+347 IYGDMSSY

-381 VSMRVWGDLG
+381 VAIRVWGDLG
-391 QSANVK
+391 QAANVK

-403 VA
+403 A

>member
-1 MSEEDKMQAYIDRQ
+1 MQQYIDRQ

-28 LLDHAATENRDLSG
+28 LLDHAASEARDLSG

-50 IVGDI
+50 IVADI
-55 DRYDETLERVR
+55 DRYDESINRFRE
-66 KDAER
+66 DAER
-71 EQRAAESRIEIP
+71 EARAAEARIDVP
-83 TTPMSKIEVQSD
+83 TVEPKVETTTD
-95 NTILRSL
+95 NDILRSL
-102 LKGEIRG
+102 LTGEIRG
-109 HTFEARG
+109 HVFEMRDS
-116 TSSPMSTTQDAEVV
+116 SSPMSTSADAELV
-130 PEGFYAVIQEIL
+130 PQGFYDQIQEIL
-142 RFTGPAFQPGLYT
+142 RYTGPAFEPGLYT

-192 ESFTLKAQK
+192 ESFTLKSQK

-210 EIIEDSGID
+210 EIIEDSGIP
-219 LVSYIARQAGEA
+219 LVPYLARQAGEA

-244 GSTQPN
+244 GTVEPN
-250 GIFTA
+250 GIFEA
-255 SGSGVTGGTAVSGAF
+255 AGSGVTGGTASGAF
-270 TADNLI
+270 TADDLI

-296 NRATLGAVRKL
+296 SRATLGAVRKL

-333 NPFAPAIGTANKSV
+333 NPFAPAVGAGNKSV
-347 LYGDMSSY
+347 IYGDMSSY

-397 HFIGNA
+397 YFEGGA
-403 VA
+403 

>member
-1 MSEEDKMQAYIDRQ
+1 
-15 VELRNR
+15 
-21 AWEEAKS
+21 
-28 LLDHAATENRDLSG
+28 
-42 EEQAQYDR
+42 
-50 IVGDI
+50 
-55 DRYDETLERVR
+55 
-66 KDAER
+66 
-71 EQRAAESRIEIP
+71 
-83 TTPMSKIEVQSD
+83 
-95 NTILRSL
+95 
-102 LKGEIRG
+102 
-109 HTFEARG
+109 
-116 TSSPMSTTQDAEVV
+116 MSTTTDAEFV

-192 ESFTLKAQK
+192 ESFTLKSQK
-201 VGVLLKTSR
+201 VGVLLKVSSELITDN
-210 EIIEDSGID
+210 EVN
-219 LVSYIARQAGEA
+219 LVEYLGRQAGEA
-231 VGYKVNDLLAVGT
+231 VGYKVNELLAVGT
-244 GSTQPN
+244 GTVQPQ

-255 SGSGVTGGTAVSGAF
+255 AGSGVTGGTAVGGAF

-282 DSAVAARPATALQM
+282 DSAVAARPGTALQM

-347 LYGDMSSY
+347 IYGDMSSY

-372 FDTDEVVWR
+372 FDTDEVVFR
-381 VSMRVWGDLG
+381 VAMRVWGDLG
-391 QSANVK
+391 QSLNVK
-397 HFIGNA
+397 YFAGA
-403 VA
+403 AT

>member
-1 MSEEDKMQAYIDRQ
+1 MQQFIDRQ

-28 LLDHAATENRDLSG
+28 LLDHAATEARDLSG

-50 IVGDI
+50 IVADI
-55 DRYDETLERVR
+55 DRYDESILRYR
-66 KDAER
+66 NDAER
-71 EQRAAESRIEIP
+71 EARAAEERIEVP
-83 TTPMSKIEVQSD
+83 TVSTSKIETTTD
-95 NTILRSL
+95 NDVLRSL
-102 LKGEIRG
+102 LTGEIRR
-109 HTFEARG
+109 HTFETRG
-116 TSSPMSTTQDAEVV
+116 TAGDMSTTQDAELV
-130 PEGFYAVIQEIL
+130 PQGFYDQIQTIL
-142 RFTGPAFQPGLYT
+142 RYTGPAFEPGLYT

-166 VPRQTAFSAATATA
+166 VPRQTAFSSATATA
-180 EGAQFAVSNPTG
+180 EGAQFAVNNPTG
-192 ESFTLKAQK
+192 ESFTLKSQK
-201 VGVLLKTSR
+201 VGVLLRTSS
-210 EIIEDSGID
+210 EIITDSGID
-219 LVSYIARQAGEA
+219 LVSYLARQAGEA

-244 GSTQPN
+244 GTVEPK
-250 GIFTA
+250 GIFDA
-255 SGSGVTGGTAVSGAF
+255 AGSGVTGGTATGAF
-270 TADNLI
+270 TADDLI
-276 DLLHSV
+276 DLIHSV

-296 NRATLGAVRKL
+296 SRATLGAVRKL

-333 NPFAPAIGTANKSV
+333 NPFAPAVAASAKSV
-347 LYGDMSSY
+347 IYGDMSSY

-397 HFIGNA
+397 YFAGGS
-403 VA
+403 

>member
-1 MSEEDKMQAYIDRQ
+1 MQHYINRQ

-28 LLDHAATENRDLSG
+28 LLDHAATESRDLSG

-55 DRYDETLERVR
+55 DRYDESIKRFRE
-66 KDAER
+66 DAER
-71 EQRAAESRIEIP
+71 ESRAAEARIEVP
-83 TTPMSKIEVQSD
+83 TVSMAQVRTETD
-95 NTILRSL
+95 NDILRSL
-102 LKGEIRG
+102 LTGERRG
-109 HTFEARG
+109 HVFEQRG
-116 TSSPMSTTQDAEVV
+116 TAGPMSTSQDAEMV

-142 RFTGPAFQPGLYT
+142 RYTGPAFQPGLYT

-166 VPRQTAFSAATATA
+166 VPRQTAFSVATATA

-210 EIIEDSGID
+210 EIIEDSGVD

-231 VGYKVNDLLAVGT
+231 VGFRVNELLATGAGT
-244 GSTQPN
+244 TEPN

-255 SGSGVTGGTAVSGAF
+255 AGSGVTGTATAF
-270 TADNLI
+270 SADNLI

-296 NRATLGAVRKL
+296 NRASLGVLRKL

-321 GEPRILGERIVE
+321 GEPRVLGERVVE
-333 NPFAPAIGTANKSV
+333 NPFAPAIGSATKSV
-347 LYGDMSSY
+347 IYGDMSSY

-381 VSMRVWGDLG
+381 VSVRIWGDLG

-397 HFIGNA
+397 FFRGAAI
-403 VA
+403 